1 MENKAKRVFLIL
13 LDSFGIGAAPD
24 AHEFGDA
31 GASTLGS
38 LIATGALNIKN
49 MTDYGFGEID
59 GVSTGKRRYP
69 STVGRLREISRGKDT
84 TVGHW
89 ELMGLHSSHP
99 LPTYPNGFP
108 DRMIK
113 AIEQATGRGVLCN
126 LPYSGT
132 KVIADYGKEHTE
144 SGKLIVYTSAD
155 SVLQIA
161 AHEDI
166 VPVEELYSYCR
177 MAREIA
183 VGEDGVGRIIARPF
197 AGSEGN
203 YYRTENRRDF
213 SLKPHGR
220 TALDILKSEGYDVI
234 GVGKI
239 SDIFAGEGLTES
251 YPTHGNAEG
260 IEKAIELTGRDFNGL
275 AFINLVDFDMLYGH
289 RQDAAGYTE
298 AINAFD
304 KALPR
309 MIEGLRAGDRL
320 IITADH
326 GCDPSDDSTDHTRE
340 YVPYLLI
347 GGEECE
353 NLGTVS
359 GFDYVGRT
367 VLKLLGAKETI

>member
-1 MENKAKRVFLIL
+1 M
-13 LDSFGIGAAPD
+13 SWQ
-24 AHEFGDA
+24 
-31 GASTLGS
+31 
-38 LIATGALNIKN
+38 
-49 MTDYGFGEID
+49 
-59 GVSTGKRRYP
+59 
-69 STVGRLREISRGKDT
+69 DT
-84 TVGHW
+84 
-89 ELMGLHSSHP
+89 
-99 LPTYPNGFP
+99 
-108 DRMIK
+108 
-113 AIEQATGRGVLCN
+113 A
-126 LPYSGT
+126 
-132 KVIADYGKEHTE
+132 IADYGKEHTE

-197 AGSEGN
+197 AGSEGC

-239 SDIFAGEGLTES
+239 SDIFAGEGLTKS

-309 MIEGLRAGDRL
+309 IIEGLEAGDRL

-347 GGEECE
+347 GGEERE